1 VTQPKAKQT
10 HFEVLNI
17 PTRPNIKISSTFTP
31 RVPQLSI
38 SQIRRQSVEEVNYG
52 THVGS
57 EKDTVEQLVRRQ
69 SVEHVEQ
76 DAGTLNMQDIPQDAA
91 DVLGLAVQSS
101 GLKDQEQ
108 KNTSYDQ
115 QQWQEGERL
124 TKDQVEG
131 SGPQKFVIQDGK
143 IKQSSQRHEQQFIHI
158 GGDNYQLV
166 EQDNQQQPLVLNQE
180 QAQQLLLAQQQ
191 GQQLLLEQEQL
202 MMEQEGQQLLL
213 DPSQHVFV
221 DEQGRQVILRPDQQM
236 MLQNQQMVQLEE
248 GQQLMQLDQ
257 GEQMVQLEPGQQMVQ
272 LEGEDGQ
279 RVMVAYQEHGDL
291 LFQAQGEQLGM
302 E

>member
-1 VTQPKAKQT
+1 MEHIEQ
-10 HFEVLNI
+10 
-17 PTRPNIKISSTFTP
+17 
-31 RVPQLSI
+31 
-38 SQIRRQSVEEVNYG
+38 EE
-52 THVGS
+52 
-57 EKDTVEQLVRRQ
+57 
-69 SVEHVEQ
+69 
-76 DAGTLNMQDIPQDAA
+76 AGTLNMQDIPQDAA

-101 GLKDQEQ
+101 GLEEQE
-108 KNTSYDQ
+108 SRSSLYGQ
-115 QQWQEGERL
+115 QQWEQEDRVGEQQKEQEGH
-124 TKDQVEG
+124 Q
-131 SGPQKFVIQDGK
+131 QFVIQGSK
-143 IKQSSQRHEQQFIHI
+143 IKQSGTSQEQQYIHI

-166 EQDNQQQPLVLNQE
+166 EQEEVDQQDGQQLVLNQE
-180 QAQQLLLAQQQ
+180 QAQQLFLAQQQ

-248 GQQLMQLDQ
+248 GQQVMQLEEGQQLMQLGE
-257 GEQMVQLEPGQQMVQ
+257 GEQMVQLESGQQMVQ

-291 LFQAQGEQLGM
+291 LFQAQGEELGM

>member
-1 VTQPKAKQT
+1 
-10 HFEVLNI
+10 
-17 PTRPNIKISSTFTP
+17 
-31 RVPQLSI
+31 
-38 SQIRRQSVEEVNYG
+38 VEEVNYD
-52 THVGS
+52 
-57 EKDTVEQLVRRQ
+57 KDSMAQLSRRQ
-69 SVEHVEQ
+69 SVEHIEQ
-76 DAGTLNMQDIPQDAA
+76 EDPGTLNMQDIPQDAA

-101 GLKDQEQ
+101 GLEE
-108 KNTSYDQ
+108 Q
-115 QQWQEGERL
+115 QQWEQGDTLVSDQAEQEKGH
-124 TKDQVEG
+124 
-131 SGPQKFVIQDGK
+131 QKFVIQGGQ
-143 IKQSSQRHEQQFIHI
+143 IKQSLPQQEQQYIHI

-166 EQDNQQQPLVLNQE
+166 EEAEQQQEQQQLVLNQE

-191 GQQLLLEQEQL
+191 GQHLLLEQEQL
-202 MMEQEGQQLLL
+202 MMEQEGGQQLLL

-221 DEQGRQVILRPDQQM
+221 DEQGRQVILGPDQQM

-248 GQQLMQLDQ
+248 GQQVVQLESGQQLMQLGQ
-257 GEQMVQLEPGQQMVQ
+257 GEQMVQ